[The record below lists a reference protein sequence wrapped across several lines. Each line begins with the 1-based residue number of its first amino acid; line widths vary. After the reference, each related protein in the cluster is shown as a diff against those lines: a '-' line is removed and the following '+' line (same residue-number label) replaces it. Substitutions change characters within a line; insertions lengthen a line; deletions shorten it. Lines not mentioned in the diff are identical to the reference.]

1 MTINLQKGQR
11 ISLEKEAP
19 GLKKIIVGLGW
30 DVNTSGGSNFD
41 LDASCFM
48 LKDGKL
54 QKAIYFADLKSPCGS
69 VIHTGDN
76 LTGAGEGDDEQ
87 IKVDL
92 SKVPDNI
99 DKLVFAVNIYQAKG
113 RNQHFGMVNNAFVRI
128 VDESTGKEVARY
140 SLSESYPNMT
150 AMVLAELYRH
160 NSEWKMAALGVGS
173 TANAIS
179 ELAQEYR

>member
-1 MTINLQKGQR
+1 MAINLQKGQR

-30 DVNTSGGSNFD
+30 DVNTTGGSSFD

-48 LKDGKL
+48 LKDDKL
-54 QKAIYFADLKSPCGS
+54 EKAIYYAELKSPCGS

-87 IKVDL
+87 IRIDL
-92 SKVPDNI
+92 SKVPDKIN
-99 DKLVFAVNIYQAKG
+99 KLVFVVNIYQAKG
-113 RNQHFGMVNNAFVRI
+113 RNQHFGMVNNAFVRV
-128 VDESTGKEVARY
+128 VDESSNKEIAKY
-140 SLSESYPNMT
+140 SLTESYPNMT

-160 NSEWKMAALGVGS
+160 NNDWKMAAIGNGS
-173 TANAIS
+173 TANS
-179 ELAQEYR
+179 VVELIQQYK